1 MASDQNNSQL
11 FANPENVLQC
21 HGPCNP
27 PFYPDRIHA
36 SCTMEELR
44 LYIVKKGIK
53 PGVYTSWESCQEQI
67 DTYRFRPEFY
77 RRKDWNA
84 CIETWQKDCCPG
96 PHSHPPPVPLLDS
109 YARWNNWAAR
119 KRGVYQ
125 HRTTSSEPDVPH
137 APDAAPSN
145 TTLPPVDIT
154 RPSTPDA
161 NPQAPSSPFP
171 GHAGLST
178 PGASSSS
185 SVASSSKTGK
195 EDFCVVGCMATWSC
209 GTWSCGRRRG

>member
-119 KRGVYQ
+119 KR
-125 HRTTSSEPDVPH
+125 EPDVPH